1 MVYSE
6 NKPDKQIRVSLL
18 KKIKIITD
26 STCDLTI
33 EELKELDV
41 DFVPAYVIID
51 DKKFKQHVNITND
64 EVYHQLI
71 VEKKTITSAA
81 SSPGE
86 FHKVYE
92 RALKEADSIIVLT
105 VHGKLSA
112 MYSTAKMVAEKFFP
126 KRDIT
131 VVDTKAASFAHAILV
146 QEAAQLVK
154 LGKSKDE
161 IVQRLRFLAEHT
173 KALPLL
179 DTLEYLYRG
188 GRIKL
193 YQRLLGNLLGV
204 KALVLIDKNGS
215 NMDAKVKGRKN
226 ALIQMKMCGLQILDH
241 LIVKRLYVAY
251 SDNKDLAVEVADFL
265 RENSPS
271 DIDISIGQLG
281 SVVGVHGGNNVIGFG
296 FVGDYNVKMFT
307 NVGETTKDFFKEKIL
322 TVKG

>member
-1 MVYSE
+1 MS
-6 NKPDKQIRVSLL
+6 NL

-26 STCDLTI
+26 SSCDLTI
-33 EELKELDV
+33 DELNELDV

-51 DKKFKQHVNITND
+51 GKKYKQHVNITTD
-64 EVYHQLI
+64 EMYHQLI

-92 RALKEADSIIVLT
+92 RAFKEAESIIIIT
-105 VHGKLSA
+105 IHGKLSA
-112 MYSTAKMVAEKFFP
+112 MYSTAKMVADKFFP

-131 VVDTKAASFAHAILV
+131 VVDSKTASFAHAILV

-161 IVQRLRFLAEHT
+161 IVARLRFLAENT

-193 YQRLLGNLLGV
+193 YQRLLGSLVGI
-204 KALVLIDKNGS
+204 KALVLIDKKGS

-226 ALIQMKMCGLQILDH
+226 ALIQMKMCGLQILDR
-241 LIVKRLYVAY
+241 LIIKRLYVAY
-251 SDNKDLAVEVADFL
+251 SNNKDLAIEVADFL
-265 RENSPS
+265 LENSS
-271 DIDISIGQLG
+271 GDIEISIGQLG
-281 SVVGVHGGNNVIGFG
+281 AVVGVHGGNDVVGFG
-296 FVGDYNVKMFT
+296 FVGEYNVKMFSS
-307 NVGETTKDFFKEKIL
+307 VGETTKDFIKEKLQI
-322 TVKG
+322 VKG